1 MMLYVDIDDFK
12 KSLKQQKVDKMKVEY
27 LSV

>member
-12 KSLKQQKVDKMKVEY
+12 KSLKLQKVDKMKVEY